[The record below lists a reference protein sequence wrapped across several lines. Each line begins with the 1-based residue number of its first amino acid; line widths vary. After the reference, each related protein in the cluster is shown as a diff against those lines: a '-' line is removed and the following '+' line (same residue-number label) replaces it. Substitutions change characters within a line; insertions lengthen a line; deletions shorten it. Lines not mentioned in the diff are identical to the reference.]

1 MNNKNVGTNKKHVY
15 NTFNTYKVNKMFMF
29 FEKAC

>member
-1 MNNKNVGTNKKHVY
+1 MFVQIKKHVY